1 MKKEINKSLSVKF
14 IDYDHQNGY
23 PSEYK
28 IRKWARKAYLG
39 QNKTS
44 VNIKL
49 ASVNEMK
56 SLNKKY
62 FNKKKPCNVLSF
74 PDVLTQF
81 TQSGFLGDIIICGDV
96 VKRESRKYNI
106 DSDKRWAHM
115 VVHSMLHLQGY
126 NHILKKNKQT
136 MEEKEIYLMNQ
147 IGFSNPYY
155 EN

>member
-14 IDYDHQNGY
+14 IDYEVRNGY

-28 IRKWARKAYLG
+28 IRKWAREAYLG
-39 QNKTS
+39 QNQNS

-49 ASVNEMK
+49 ASVSEMK
-56 SLNKKY
+56 SLSMKF
-62 FNKKKPCNVLSF
+62 FNKKNPCNVLSF
-74 PDVLTQF
+74 PDVLTGLNH
-81 TQSGFLGDIIICGDV
+81 SHFLGDIIICGEV
-96 VKRESRKYNI
+96 VDRESKKYNI

-115 VVHSMLHLQGY
+115 VIHSMLHLQGY
-126 NHILKKNKQT
+126 DHMLKKSKQV
-136 MEEKEIYLMNQ
+136 MERKEIDLMKR

>member
-14 IDYDHQNGY
+14 IDYQAQDGY
-23 PSEYK
+23 PSIYK
-28 IRKWARKAYLG
+28 IRKWAREAYLG
-39 QNKTS
+39 KNKNS

-49 ASVNEMK
+49 ASLNEMK

-62 FNKKKPCNVLSF
+62 FNKRRPCNVLSF
-74 PDVLTQF
+74 PDVLTQLNH
-81 TQSGFLGDIIICGDV
+81 SYFLGDIIICGEV
-96 VKRESRKYNI
+96 VNKESKKFNI

-126 NHILKKNKQT
+126 DHMQKRNKDI
-136 MEEKEIYLMNQ
+136 MERKEIYLMSQ

>member
-14 IDYDHQNGY
+14 IDYEVQNGY

-28 IRKWARKAYLG
+28 IRKWARRAYLSH
-39 QNKTS
+39 NKNS

-49 ASVNEMK
+49 ASVSEMK

-62 FNKKKPCNVLSF
+62 FNKTKPCNVLSF
-74 PDVLTQF
+74 PDAL
-81 TQSGFLGDIIICGDV
+81 SSDHPYFLGDIIICGEV
-96 VKRESRKYNI
+96 VNRESEIFNV

-115 VVHSMLHLQGY
+115 IVHSMLHLQGY
-126 NHILKKNKQT
+126 DHILKKNQQM
-136 MEEKEIYLMNQ
+136 MERKEIYLMSQ

>member
-1 MKKEINKSLSVKF
+1 MKKEISEALSVKF
-14 IDYDHQNGY
+14 IDYEVHDGY
-23 PSEYK
+23 PSIYK
-28 IRKWARKAYLG
+28 MRKWARESYLG
-39 QNKTS
+39 KNKNS

-56 SLNKKY
+56 CLSKKY
-62 FNKKKPCNVLSF
+62 FNKRKPCNILSF
-74 PDVLTQF
+74 PDVLTQ
-81 TQSGFLGDIIICGDV
+81 SNPSDFLGDIIICGEV
-96 VKRESRKYNI
+96 VNKESKKFNI

-126 NHILKKNKQT
+126 DHMLEKNKLI
-136 MEEKEIYLMNQ
+136 MEKKEIYLMNQ

>member
-14 IDYDHQNGY
+14 IDYEVQNGY

-28 IRKWARKAYLG
+28 IRKWARRAYLG
-39 QNKTS
+39 HNKNS

-49 ASVNEMK
+49 ASVSEMK

-62 FNKKKPCNVLSF
+62 FNKTKPCNVLSF
-74 PDVLTQF
+74 PDVL
-81 TQSGFLGDIIICGDV
+81 SSDHSYFLGDIIICGDV
-96 VKRESRKYNI
+96 VNRESKIFNV

-115 VVHSMLHLQGY
+115 IVHSMLHLQGY
-126 NHILKKNKQT
+126 DHILKKNQKM
-136 MEEKEIYLMNQ
+136 MERKEIYLMSQ
-147 IGFSNPYY
+147 IGFSNPYH

>member
-14 IDYDHQNGY
+14 IDYEAENGY

-28 IRKWARKAYLG
+28 IRKWARRAYLG
-39 QNKTS
+39 QNKNS

-62 FNKKKPCNVLSF
+62 FNKTKPCNVLSF
-74 PDVLTQF
+74 PDSLTSF
-81 TQSGFLGDIIICGDV
+81 NHADFLGDIIICGEV
-96 VKRESRKYNI
+96 VNGESKKFNV
-106 DSDKRWAHM
+106 DLDKRWAHM
-115 VVHSMLHLQGY
+115 IVHSMLHLQGY
-126 NHILKKNKQT
+126 DHILKKNQQL
-136 MEEKEIYLMNQ
+136 MEKKEIYLMNQ